1 LLSRLLDSLF
11 AALFGTIQRMLFWEL
26 LRVFVLCLFA
36 LAGVF
41 TLLAVL
47 QQIQGGA
54 SLGQALRMLPLL
66 VPTSVPWITPPA
78 CLFASCVV
86 YGRLAN
92 DQEAVALKA
101 AGVDLLGTLRP
112 ALALGLIAAALTAY
126 LQFDVTPQSW
136 RGSREVL
143 VEDPEEA
150 IGLVLKRKQTL
161 EFPSGTSVVKLSVR
175 DVQDTHLKDVVV
187 KQRKASSGWDDPE
200 LVARTRAAVLKVDTA
215 ARKVRL
221 ELEGDG
227 RWESRTR
234 DAQGAGSSHPDRP
247 TEMDLPAQF
256 DLDDLRAENANNPA
270 MVDWIHLP
278 GTADRARVARD
289 WHREVA
295 SRLDALPA
303 SVLPDDEVAGFAA
316 RLYEWA
322 RGGDR
327 VADMPPDR
335 QVEWE
340 RKWLDRRVVPEADPA
355 KRARQKTDHDN
366 RTKAFDRI
374 DRIMRYEYYLRP
386 AIAFGCLLFAVL
398 GCPVGL
404 WANRADYLSIF
415 VICFLPALL
424 VYYPVLFM
432 VGGYARDG
440 KLPMAVGVWAANG
453 VLALGAVILSWRLIR
468 R

>member
-1 LLSRLLDSLF
+1 MPSRLLDSLF
-11 AALFGTIQRMLFWEL
+11 AAQFGTIQRMLFWEL
-26 LRVFVLCLFA
+26 LRVFALCLLA

-47 QQIQGGA
+47 QQLQGGA
-54 SLGQALRMLPLL
+54 SLNQALRMLPLL

-101 AGVDLLGTLRP
+101 AGVDLLSVLRP
-112 ALALGLIAAALTAY
+112 ALALGLIAAAFTAY
-126 LQFDVTPQSW
+126 LQFDVTPNSW

-150 IGLVLKRKQTL
+150 IALVLKRKQKL
-161 EFPSGTSVVKLSVR
+161 EFSSGSSDVKLRVR
-175 DVQDTHLKDVVV
+175 DVQDDRLLDVVV
-187 KQRKASSGWDDPE
+187 KQKKASGEWTDPD
-200 LVARTRAAVLKVDTA
+200 LIARTRAAVLKVDTA

-221 ELEGDG
+221 ELQEGG
-227 RWESRTR
+227 RWDTRTR
-234 DAQGAGSSHPDRP
+234 DSAGPGSSHPDRP
-247 TEMDLPAQF
+247 SEFDLPADF
-256 DLDDLRAENANNPA
+256 DLAKLRLENANNPA
-270 MVDWIHLP
+270 MVDWVDLP
-278 GTADRARVARD
+278 AAAARAAAARD
-289 WHREVA
+289 RHWQIA
-295 SRLDALPA
+295 ARLDALPGRPLSEA
-303 SVLPDDEVAGFAA
+303 EANQFALDLHEWDRA
-316 RLYEWA
+316 R
-322 RGGDR
+322 DR
-327 VADMPPDR
+327 VADLPADR
-335 QVEWE
+335 QAEWE
-340 RKWLDRRVVPEADPA
+340 RKWVDRRVAPELDPA
-355 KRARQKTDHDN
+355 KRDLQRADNDN
-366 RTKAFDRI
+366 RAKAFDRI
-374 DRIMRYEYYLRP
+374 DRIMRYEYHLRP
-386 AIAFGCLLFAVL
+386 AIAFGCLLFAAL

-440 KLPMAVGVWAANG
+440 KLSMPVGVWAANV
-453 VLALGAVILSWRLIR
+453 VLALGAAVLSWRLIR

>member
-54 SLGQALRMLPLL
+54 SLTQAVRMLPLL

-101 AGVDLLGTLRP
+101 AGVDLLSALRP
-112 ALALGLIAAALTAY
+112 ALALGLIAAAFTAY
-126 LQFDVTPQSW
+126 LQFDVTPSSW

-150 IGLVLKRKQTL
+150 FALALKRKQTIG
-161 EFPSGTSVVKLSVR
+161 FKSGTSEVKLSVR
-175 DVQDTHLKDVVV
+175 EVQGDRLLDVVV
-187 KQRKASSGWDDPE
+187 KQKKASNKWDEPE
-200 LVARTRAAVLKVDTA
+200 LIARTRAAVLKVDTA

-221 ELEGDG
+221 ELEEGG
-227 RWESRTR
+227 RWDTRTR
-234 DAQGAGSSHPDRP
+234 DSAGPGSSHPDRP
-247 TEMDLPAQF
+247 SEFDLPADF
-256 DLDDLRAENANNPA
+256 DLEKLRVENANNPA
-270 MVDWIHLP
+270 MVNWIDLP
-278 GTADRARVARD
+278 GTAARAAAARD
-289 WHREVA
+289 RNRHVVA
-295 SRLDALPA
+295 ELDALPA
-303 SVLPDDEVAGFAA
+303 RPLTEDEANRFALA
-316 RLYEWA
+316 LYEW
-322 RGGDR
+322 DR
-327 VADMPPDR
+327 DRDGAAALPADR
-335 QVEWE
+335 QADWE
-340 RKWLDRRVVPEADPA
+340 RRWLDRRVVPELDPA
-355 KRARQKTDHDN
+355 KRADQRGHHDN
-366 RTKAFDRI
+366 QAKDFDRT
-374 DRIMRYEYYLRP
+374 DRIMRYEYQLRP

-440 KLPMAVGVWAANG
+440 KLPMPVGVWMANG

>member
-1 LLSRLLDSLF
+1 MPARLLDSLF
-11 AALFGTIQRMLFWEL
+11 AALFGTVQRMLFWEL
-26 LRVFVLCLFA
+26 VRVFVLCLFA

-47 QQIQGGA
+47 QQIQSGA

-101 AGVDLLGTLRP
+101 AGVDLLSVLRP
-112 ALALGLIAAALTAY
+112 ALGLGLIAAALTAY
-126 LQFDVTPQSW
+126 LQFDVTPNSW

-150 IGLVLKRKQTL
+150 ITLVLKRKQTL

-175 DVQDTHLKDVVV
+175 DVQDTRLIDVVV
-187 KQRKASSGWDDPE
+187 KQRKASGGWDDPE

-221 ELEGDG
+221 DAE

-234 DAQGAGSSHPDRP
+234 DATGSGTSHSDRP
-247 TEMDLPAQF
+247 TEMDLPADF
-256 DLDDLRAENANNPA
+256 DLAKLRLENANNPA
-270 MVDWIHLP
+270 MVDWIDLP
-278 GTADRARVARD
+278 ASAQRASADRDRHRHIVA
-289 WHREVA
+289 E
-295 SRLDALPA
+295 LDALPTGPLTEDQA
-303 SVLPDDEVAGFAA
+303 TAFAL
-316 RLYEWA
+316 RLYEW
-322 RGGDR
+322 DR
-327 VADMPPDR
+327 TRDAVDTLPADR
-335 QVEWE
+335 QAEWE
-340 RKWLDRRVVPEADPA
+340 RKWLDRRVTPELVPA
-355 KRARQKTDHDN
+355 KRDKQRADHDN
-366 RTKAFDRI
+366 RVKVFDRI
-374 DRIMRYEYYLRP
+374 DRIMRYEYHLRP

-440 KLPMAVGVWAANG
+440 KLPMPVGVWAANV
-453 VLALGAVILSWRLIR
+453 VLALGAAVLSWRLIR